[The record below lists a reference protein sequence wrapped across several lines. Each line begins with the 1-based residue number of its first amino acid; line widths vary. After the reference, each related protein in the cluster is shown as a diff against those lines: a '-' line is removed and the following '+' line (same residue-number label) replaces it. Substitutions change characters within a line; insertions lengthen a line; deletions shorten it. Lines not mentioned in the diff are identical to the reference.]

1 MNERHDEGQPLS
13 SEDEAFVRIVADLH
27 AAPPMTASQRTRF
40 DARLEERIGDRAAR
54 RRPWFAVAAVVAA
67 TLSLLIWRATI
78 DAPPGDDVA
87 RVTESEPTLGEA
99 DASANEWILAMTTD
113 LLTDSD
119 DTLPPDYLA
128 ISDLLLGN

>member
-13 SEDEAFVRIVADLH
+13 REDEAFVRNVANLY
-27 AAPPMTASQRTRF
+27 AASPMTASQRTRF
-40 DARLEERIGDRAAR
+40 DARLEERIRIRDRAAR
-54 RRPWFAVAAVVAA
+54 RRPWYAVAAGVAA

-78 DAPPGDDVA
+78 GAPGGVDVA
-87 RVTESEPTLGEA
+87 QVTESEA

-113 LLTDSD
+113 PLADSD
-119 DTLPPDYLA
+119 ETLPPDYLA